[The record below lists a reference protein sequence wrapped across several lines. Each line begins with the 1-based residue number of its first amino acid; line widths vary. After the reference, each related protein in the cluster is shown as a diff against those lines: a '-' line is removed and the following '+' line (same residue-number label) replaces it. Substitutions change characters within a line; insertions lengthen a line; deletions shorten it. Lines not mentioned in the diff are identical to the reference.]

1 MENGKKRNVGRLL
14 LGDWKTVTIV
24 TVGIGA
30 ALYGVLMNYGGIQIF
45 TNTQL
50 TTAMIIPV
58 VVGGLFGPLP
68 ALVTCGVG
76 NIIADLIGGWGMW
89 FDWSIGNAVMAFC
102 VGLLPVYGANIKE
115 GVFTVK
121 HAIIYAIC
129 CILGNMLA
137 FGVITPVFS
146 FLLYASDL
154 NVTFLQAF
162 AATLGNSLVLVVIGI
177 PILFL
182 LARRYKSRSNLAQ
195 EKTDEY

>member
-1 MENGKKRNVGRLL
+1 MEIKQKKSIGRLL
-14 LGDWKTVTIV
+14 VGDWKTATIV

-30 ALYGVLMNYGGIQIF
+30 ALYGVLMNYGGIQVF

-89 FDWSIGNAVMAFC
+89 FDWSIGNALMAFC
-102 VGLLPVYGANIKE
+102 VGLLPLYGADIKG

-121 HAIIYAIC
+121 HAIIYSVC
-129 CILGNMLA
+129 CILGNVLA
-137 FGVITPVFS
+137 FGVVTPVFS
-146 FLLYASDL
+146 YLLYASDL
-154 NVTFLQAF
+154 NITFLQAF
-162 AATLGNSLVLVVIGI
+162 VATLGNCLVLLVIGI
-177 PILFL
+177 PILIL
-182 LARRYKSRSNLAQ
+182 LARRYKSRSNLSQ
-195 EKTDEY
+195 EKS

>member
-1 MENGKKRNVGRLL
+1 MEKQKKRNLGRLL
-14 LGDWKTVTIV
+14 LGDWKTATIV

-76 NIIADLIGGWGMW
+76 NIIADLIGGWGLW
-89 FDWSIGNAVMAFC
+89 FDWSIGNALMAFC

-115 GVFTVK
+115 GVFNVK

-129 CILGNMLA
+129 SILGNVLA
-137 FGVITPVFS
+137 FGVVTPVFS

-154 NVTFLQAF
+154 NVAFLQAF

-182 LARRYKSRSNLAQ
+182 LARRYKSRSNLSQ
-195 EKTDEY
+195 EKSDQY